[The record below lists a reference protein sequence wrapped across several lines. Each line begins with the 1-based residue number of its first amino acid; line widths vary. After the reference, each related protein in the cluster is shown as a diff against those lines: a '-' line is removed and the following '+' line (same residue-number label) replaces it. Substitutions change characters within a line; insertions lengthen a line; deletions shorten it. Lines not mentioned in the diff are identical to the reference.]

1 MQDPQENQK
10 FSVQELATAIREKH
24 PQYEGYSDLTVVNAF
39 VEKYPEYKEKVDF
52 GEPVKK
58 KVDTESPSTGEAE
71 STKSYPFSN
80 RKEFISQFREQ
91 TGLTEKDMADGVVIY
106 NAAKLYPE
114 LKDMF
119 GVRTEGYEVDWDAES
134 QKAYSKKRTV
144 VESEPKE
151 DYAEGNIII
160 DELDQDAWYSG
171 MGRIHNR
178 AIASSEIG
186 KITSRSFYG
195 GSIDFDELA
204 YYSEVLEKNAGQNWM
219 GSFGETGVGSFLA
232 DIMRTLPESAI
243 SLVDSS
249 LSPEAAA
256 SSATGAAVGS
266 FIPVVGTATGAAAGA
281 AFAGSG
287 MLTFGST
294 LLEKLREAGVD
305 VTDAGELEKAWN
317 DKDLLIPLA
326 KESWAKAGMVGA
338 FDAVSAGLGGTIS
351 KSAVKAGAS
360 KIAAEA
366 REYAVEG
373 ALGGAGEAFGSLA
386 AGDDVNMRDVAL
398 EFVADPAAGITGK
411 GVKAVLGK
419 NADADETKILDKL
432 DDNKE
437 RTLKEL
443 KMSKLENAE
452 KISENKN
459 QIKELEGALAAA
471 PKEQKK
477 LINKEIQRLQ
487 KENTSIHAN
496 TLDEYSQYTD
506 EEIEDMANDADEI
519 IQLVNTIESKDM
531 TTSQKEAVG
540 KVVDNKAKAL
550 KDKRNKPK
558 KGGINVSS
566 TSRETGA
573 PVRAQPEVAPAQ
585 EEFLQPDAAQG
596 FEEFFDSQ
604 EEEITAVDE
613 AQEADAFEELKA
625 EMPELTTED
634 APILVQKRVDN
645 KGREVRTYSETV
657 EDAGVQKTK
666 YSSERDGEVVP
677 TGGVVFTKETGFDKL
692 LEAFNIPEEEFT
704 EAVGDVE
711 AVAMTASET
720 DGTNGKVE
728 LVVKKEDGTFNISV
742 PFIEAE
748 VAAEAAPVPAP
759 KKKAAKK
766 KKKVVEE
773 VDDSLSEEGKIVA
786 QEMAKG
792 MRAALDA
799 LTSKPAEEITEEEV
813 DAVIKELG
821 MEAPA
826 APDFPELPKSAYE
839 DAFEADMSM
848 MDAEDVAAIEE
859 YFSGETKEVA
869 MGLKYIKSVSD
880 ALKSSTGSKAVDK
893 QTRDKMNSSLGKHLR
908 DALASPK
915 DFTKFIAE
923 NAMQGD
929 MFTVGK
935 AIYRIGEVT
944 ETKAKSTASKD
955 VAVFKALKETG
966 KTNVKDALNVLYNK
980 IVSKEGSTITPK
992 EEAILRDFEAGRFKG
1007 IKDKKVSIDDIISLL
1022 NVLEVT
1028 GKDGAAAVKQ
1038 AYAMA
1043 NDKKTVKQFM
1053 DLRKKLL
1060 DEYPLTDKNG
1070 QPVLKNGY
1078 PQIDTSSAPKQDVAK
1093 MYSLMKQ
1100 VGKINKMKDF
1110 VSRASSGKFKEV
1122 VKKKGATPITKYMA
1136 DRGIE
1141 TSAGTGLTRTVKFQ
1155 RYSRKTGEPL
1165 PTASQGKKKDV
1176 LGKKVEFR
1184 EYKEEQYTATI
1195 KDGVLVRKAINSERI
1210 TAAFGKMGSASYT
1223 RFREETQAGKAEKRS
1238 GAKFRRSQE
1247 TRAKVSRSFDD
1258 GKTMSVLTMRPKNKS
1273 TLVGA
1278 IAKVFNLHKD
1288 KSEAAAE
1295 ISDRLIRNMAR
1306 RAGVKPSEIYDKIT
1320 LVKNEFRGDLGNA
1333 EDIRSP
1339 RAVKTIL
1346 RRFGAPISESNLDEN
1361 GNPIDF
1367 TKLDQKATP
1376 ITTDFKKY
1384 KQKGVEDSFTAQMI
1398 EDLKN
1403 LGINVMSMKG
1413 DIKSIIIE
1421 LTQDTTSYL
1430 PFETRRIREAIG
1442 SRVSKKR
1449 LLDDSKV
1456 LSNKRIRNLVVNEI
1470 AAFYNMKAEDVDGDV
1485 LSQYEIQTGK
1495 SINSTLQEYATR
1507 TRGEQNSVAKKW
1519 LDWLDGLGDELD
1531 MGDITIEQYSKA
1543 FNLVNTALNFNY
1555 SLDNNP
1561 ENKLIPRSS
1570 STTENL
1576 TPFVY
1581 RIANEVLEGDG
1592 NNPIVDYSKSL
1603 ASKTEETSKARI
1615 VKKNKD
1621 GTYWS
1626 KYKHT
1631 SGLSFNDAEAE
1642 VEALTFASQMT
1653 SWCTK
1658 NAAQTHLEGGDFHIL
1673 FDKNGKPLTA
1683 IRQESDK
1690 IAEERGNTSDQGLI
1704 PKYDQHLIDYKK
1716 EGFVKGY
1723 NAENDSVALKRRI
1736 DEAKKSLDEDTLPY
1750 ESSDYLNLYVLDIA
1764 ESRNPEKALEEY
1776 KKKSDYF
1783 DDYYVAKE
1791 GVNIVFEDDKVIVP
1805 VGRQVI
1811 LKPAESSTG
1820 RVSISELV
1828 TSDRSII
1835 IEGSNDISIKE
1846 INQSPSSLR
1855 FSDKGY
1861 SPEIIV
1867 DYKGFEESKNFGD
1880 ITRVSINTGVAAISF
1895 NEGIGA
1901 AEVVE
1906 GRMAWV
1912 TDISFRDNIKR
1923 NGRRYR
1929 SFAEIPDR
1937 RNASRVITYSPEV
1950 FDKEGYFAGVAY
1962 DESWGDGARILNQEA
1977 ESQLNKEDF
1986 LNTYLRGPAGE
1997 NLNRFKTKKAANE
2010 FIKKHKKN
2018 NPALKFNPIKKSMG
2032 IDAGMWF
2039 IDIQRNPK
2047 YKLERKV
2054 DNTVRAAIALVDGEA
2069 VIYALT
2075 NPNVSSVVHEM
2086 SHMYE
2091 DYLTPAEVKTLEKWG
2106 GSKRGTVDFS
2116 EKFARGFERFLADGK
2131 APTPEL
2137 KSIFSQFKEWMKSIY
2152 KAIVGSPI
2160 EKDITPEVREIFEN
2174 MVMVEGDVNFRET
2187 GFKTGDIVGPVKGGV
2202 KLNQEAAKSGMQ
2214 KLEEVNSNSKKM
2226 IAVSNETKDN
2236 KGKWGLFK
2244 KTWSDRQSTIR
2255 KYMKDRGLVLAESAM
2270 NARAGAGARAK
2281 YKVEAVAKKIYDGLS
2296 AAQEDIL
2303 NMYLQAERIIQI
2315 ENNREAKRD
2324 YAQGKLNEFVAK
2336 KNALLE
2342 AVKGREY
2349 STADK
2354 KVIEESIQKIDT
2366 VIAKAQE
2373 MVNKNRL
2380 YKLDKNGIETG
2391 ELAFKHPNGM
2401 TKEDAQAAIQKMAER
2416 PDFAVIKRRGEIY
2429 FDAMSENLKDL
2440 YEGGV
2445 IDKAT
2450 YDRFKN
2456 DKYISRAFLSHI
2468 FDFQQD
2474 AEGQVI
2480 KTNFDDNADFYESIG
2495 LGVDQIRA
2503 LAEGSEGEL
2512 IMNSRYLL
2520 EKSYQ
2525 SASARV
2531 LKNKAAAALA
2541 KEMNGKSATWYK
2553 DPVYKTRNGEIVE
2566 DRFGNYDALT
2576 SEGSGFKTV
2585 YYRDGGKKRAFYL
2598 DNESFNEWNDLDL
2611 KIERNF
2617 GMSTLRMM
2625 SGTGLLKAA
2634 ATGANPLFFL
2644 VNVPMDIA
2652 HVLFFTDVYDNNKI
2666 MPVNFAKVSSKI
2678 TRNISGILGLDI
2690 DSSDVIRV
2698 NRDTANT
2705 RRTKKLLDIYF
2716 ENGGGMD
2723 FMTQQGQQLFDEQGN
2738 MITNKSRRQKLGAFL
2753 GYTGNVTELA
2763 MRLATVEQVVSKLS
2777 KDRSKGKNNYSDAE
2791 INQMAVSKAR
2801 AVMDF
2806 SQGGIRTKKLDM
2818 FVPYLNAAVQAFRVT
2833 REYLSTPK
2841 GRANFANKWS
2851 QASIG
2856 IAMITFYNLMMSES
2870 DEEDD
2875 TLYDDIPDYIKDN
2888 YFVFILPFQ
2897 KRDADG
2903 KVKYVRIRKSP
2914 NVAPFLNLSEAIA
2927 RATYYSMKGIDDPR
2941 KGVST
2946 VSQFKRAQEQ
2956 IATMLPF
2963 APSGYGLVSK
2973 LPPTVQAAVKYVAN
2987 YDPFRQ
2993 MNIVPE
2999 NEFKKVSEGKEG
3011 AYDERVPVFLKAI
3024 GEATGLSPKRSQA
3037 VIESFVTSPSTN
3049 FIVGGAYSILDKGAN
3064 LIGDYEGAKQS
3075 RYTNGFVKSIFGSG
3089 MERVVRDT
3097 NPNWRKYTYDKAQDI
3112 KQEEGDINQQIKG
3125 EISFYSKEFRDA
3137 KTQEQKQSAI
3147 QEFKE
3152 FAMTLKV
3159 PADRKRAMEQFR
3171 ERISRDWSK
3180 VKNVDEALSIKYAGD
3195 PEASAKT
3202 YDLYFGV
3209 PDLRTKKGSD
3219 EINEQI
3225 KYLRQNFGFK
3235 PSARFRDEIYRI
3247 SKEKYKY

>member
-1 MQDPQENQK
+1 
-10 FSVQELATAIREKH
+10 V
-24 PQYEGYSDLTVVNAF
+24 
-39 VEKYPEYKEKVDF
+39 
-52 GEPVKK
+52 
-58 KVDTESPSTGEAE
+58 ST
-71 STKSYPFSN
+71 
-80 RKEFISQFREQ
+80 
-91 TGLTEKDMADGVVIY
+91 
-106 NAAKLYPE
+106 
-114 LKDMF
+114 
-119 GVRTEGYEVDWDAES
+119 
-134 QKAYSKKRTV
+134 
-144 VESEPKE
+144 
-151 DYAEGNIII
+151 
-160 DELDQDAWYSG
+160 
-171 MGRIHNR
+171 
-178 AIASSEIG
+178 
-186 KITSRSFYG
+186 
-195 GSIDFDELA
+195 
-204 YYSEVLEKNAGQNWM
+204 
-219 GSFGETGVGSFLA
+219 
-232 DIMRTLPESAI
+232 
-243 SLVDSS
+243 
-249 LSPEAAA
+249 
-256 SSATGAAVGS
+256 
-266 FIPVVGTATGAAAGA
+266 
-281 AFAGSG
+281 
-287 MLTFGST
+287 
-294 LLEKLREAGVD
+294 
-305 VTDAGELEKAWN
+305 
-317 DKDLLIPLA
+317 
-326 KESWAKAGMVGA
+326 
-338 FDAVSAGLGGTIS
+338 
-351 KSAVKAGAS
+351 
-360 KIAAEA
+360 
-366 REYAVEG
+366 
-373 ALGGAGEAFGSLA
+373 
-386 AGDDVNMRDVAL
+386 
-398 EFVADPAAGITGK
+398 
-411 GVKAVLGK
+411 
-419 NADADETKILDKL
+419 
-432 DDNKE
+432 
-437 RTLKEL
+437 
-443 KMSKLENAE
+443 
-452 KISENKN
+452 
-459 QIKELEGALAAA
+459 
-471 PKEQKK
+471 
-477 LINKEIQRLQ
+477 
-487 KENTSIHAN
+487 
-496 TLDEYSQYTD
+496 
-506 EEIEDMANDADEI
+506 
-519 IQLVNTIESKDM
+519 
-531 TTSQKEAVG
+531 
-540 KVVDNKAKAL
+540 
-550 KDKRNKPK
+550 
-558 KGGINVSS
+558 

-573 PVRAQPEVAPAQ
+573 PVQVQPEVAPAQ
-585 EEFLQPDAAQG
+585 EEFLQPDAVQG

-625 EMPELTTED
+625 EMPELTAED
-634 APILVQKRVDN
+634 APILVQRREDS
-645 KGREVRTYSETV
+645 KGREIKTYSETS
-657 EDAGVQKTK
+657 EEGGVQKTK
-666 YSSERDGEVVP
+666 YSSVREGEVIP

-692 LEAFNIPEEEFT
+692 LEAFNIPEEKFT
-704 EAVGDVE
+704 EAVGDAE

-813 DAVIKELG
+813 DAVLKELG

-848 MDAEDVAAIEE
+848 MDAEDVAAMEE
-859 YFSGETKEVA
+859 YFSGEAKEVA
-869 MGLKYIKSVSD
+869 MGLNYIKSVSD
-880 ALKSSTGSKAVDK
+880 ALKSSTGSKAIDK
-893 QTRDKMNSSLGKHLR
+893 QTRDKMNSSLSKHLR

-1060 DEYPLTDKNG
+1060 GEYPLTDNNG

-1110 VSRASSGKFKEV
+1110 VSRASSGKFKDV

-1136 DRGIE
+1136 DRGIQ
-1141 TSAGTGLTRTVKFQ
+1141 TAAGTGLTRTVKFQ

-1210 TAAFGKMGSASYT
+1210 TDAFGKMGSASYT

-1238 GAKFRRSQE
+1238 GARFRRSQE

-1413 DIKSIIIE
+1413 DISSVISD
-1421 LTQDTTSYL
+1421 LTQNEDARSRAS
-1430 PFETRRIREAIG
+1430 EIRKALASQASEN
-1442 SRVSKKR
+1442 K
-1449 LLDDSKV
+1449 LLNEEVAVNMPYVESLV
-1456 LSNKRIRNLVVNEI
+1456 RNNI
-1470 AAFYNMKAEDVDGDV
+1470 AAFFRIPVEELNNEYIKLYGVRTGRENAIESEKKDYVTTVRGLQNRRADAW
-1485 LSQYEIQTGK
+1485 LS
-1495 SINSTLQEYATR
+1495 
-1507 TRGEQNSVAKKW
+1507 
-1519 LDWLDGLGDELD
+1519 WLDGQGDLLD
-1531 MGDITIEQYSKA
+1531 IGDIGIEEYSKS
-1543 FNLVNTALNFNY
+1543 FNLVKTVLNFNY
-1555 SLDNNP
+1555 TSFNNKD
-1561 ENKLIPRSS
+1561 NKLVKRTNKTID
-1570 STTENL
+1570 NL
-1576 TPFVY
+1576 TPFSEDAVTKW
-1581 RIANEVLEGDG
+1581 LESGGD
-1592 NNPIVDYSKSL
+1592 NPIVDYSNTLSEL
-1603 ASKTEETSKARI
+1603 TDETSKARI
-1615 VKKNKD
+1615 NKKNSD
-1621 GTYWS
+1621 GSYWS
-1626 KYKHT
+1626 KYKST
-1631 SGLSFNDAEAE
+1631 KGLSFDDSKKEID
-1642 VEALTFASQMT
+1642 ALTYAASMT
-1653 SWCTK
+1653 SWCTAH
-1658 NAAQTHLEGGDFHIL
+1658 AAEQHLGGGDFHIL
-1673 FDKNGKPLTA
+1673 FSKEGTPLTA
-1683 IRQESDK
+1683 IRMEGSRIAEQRGNTPDQSLIREHDQKLQDYKEGGFVEGYDSATDAQKLEAK
-1690 IAEERGNTSDQGLI
+1690 IAEARKSEWDIKNTDL
-1704 PKYDQHLIDYKK
+1704 Y
-1716 EGFVKGY
+1716 
-1723 NAENDSVALKRRI
+1723 LK
-1736 DEAKKSLDEDTLPY
+1736 
-1750 ESSDYLNLYVLDIA
+1750 DIA
-1764 ESRNPEKALEEY
+1764 ESANPEETLEFY
-1776 KKKSDYF
+1776 RKKRDESEKEPIDPAKPMKEWNRE
-1783 DDYYVAKE
+1783 VARRTEAETFFNDTIILKDGLTE
-1791 GVNIVFEDDKVIVP
+1791 LGQDTLLKTLIVP
-1805 VGRQVI
+1805 RGRKAVVRSKKTNDVI
-1811 LKPAESSTG
+1811 KLKG
-1820 RVSISELV
+1820 LV
-1828 TSDRSII
+1828 TSDGSIEF
-1835 IEGSNDISIKE
+1835 EGFYDIKINDVKE
-1846 INQSPSSLR
+1846 SASGLEYSA
-1855 FSDKGY
+1855 KGY
-1861 SPEIIV
+1861 YPQIIV
-1867 DYKGFEESKNFGD
+1867 RNDNFKDSSRYGD
-1880 ITRVSINTGVAAISF
+1880 VNRIRIENGVAAIAF
-1895 NEGIGA
+1895 EEGIGA
-1901 AEVVE
+1901 VEVVE
-1906 GRMAWV
+1906 GRGAWITEV
-1912 TDISFRDNIKR
+1912 AFADNAVR
-1923 NGRRYR
+1923 NGNRFRYL
-1929 SFAEIPDR
+1929 ADIPDARER
-1937 RNASRVITYSPEV
+1937 RQVIVYGPEI
-1950 FDKEGYFAGVAY
+1950 FDKEGYFAGLAY
-1962 DESWGDGARILNQEA
+1962 DETWSEGNRILNQEA

-2010 FIKKHKKN
+2010 FIKKHKKD

-2032 IDAGMWF
+2032 DDAGMWF

-2075 NPNVSSVVHEM
+2075 NPNVSSFVHEM

-2091 DYLTPAEVKTLEKWG
+2091 DYLAPAEVKTIEKWA

-2152 KAIVGSPI
+2152 RAIVGSPI

-2303 NMYLQAERIIQI
+2303 NMYLQAERIVQI

-2354 KVIEESIQKIDT
+2354 KVIEESIQKIDA
-2366 VIAKAQE
+2366 VIGKAQE

-2416 PDFAVIKRRGEIY
+2416 PDFAVIKRRGELY
-2429 FDAMSENLKDL
+2429 FDAMSQNLKDL

-2566 DRFGNYDALT
+2566 DRFGNYDALPP
-2576 SEGSGFKTV
+2576 EGSGFKTV
-2585 YYRDGGKKRAFYL
+2585 YYREGGKKRAFYL

-3037 VIESFVTSPSTN
+3037 AIESFVTSPSTN

-3064 LIGDYEGAKQS
+3064 MIGDYEGAKQS

-3225 KYLRQNFGFK
+3225 KYLRQNFAFK
-3235 PSARFRDEIYRI
+3235 PSRRFKDEIYRI